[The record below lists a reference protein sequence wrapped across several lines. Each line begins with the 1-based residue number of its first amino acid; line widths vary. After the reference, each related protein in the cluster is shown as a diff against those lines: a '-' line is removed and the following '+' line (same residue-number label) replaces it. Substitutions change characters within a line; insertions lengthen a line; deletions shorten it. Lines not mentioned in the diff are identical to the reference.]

1 MAVPNLNKI
10 EEKEERRNDKMNR
23 TEERKGYA
31 RKCRNC
37 TTIIWMQLCNDDNWR
52 PFDFPD
58 NTLSG
63 KWENHK
69 ENCPGVL

>member
-1 MAVPNLNKI
+1 MNK
-10 EEKEERRNDKMNR
+10 

-52 PFDFPD
+52 PFDFPSTRND
-58 NTLSG
+58 DWDL
-63 KWENHK
+63 H
-69 ENCPGVL
+69 NCDGR